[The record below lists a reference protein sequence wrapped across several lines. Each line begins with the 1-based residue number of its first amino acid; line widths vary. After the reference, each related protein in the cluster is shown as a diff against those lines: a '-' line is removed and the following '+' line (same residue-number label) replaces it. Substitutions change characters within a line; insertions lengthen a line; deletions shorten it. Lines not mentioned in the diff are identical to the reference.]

1 MSFYQSKSLYDGVV
15 AEFVVMDLLQHNNM
29 VLEKG
34 MGITECVQLTNAPSY
49 PQSSKHH
56 DLDLKIL
63 DCNTWDVTDV
73 KTIEVKYA
81 WNEKYPTF
89 FAEIIQ
95 SNSGWYAEYL
105 VYPPDYMFYVNGATK
120 TLFCYDGKIF
130 TDKVK
135 SEYNNRRK
143 NSFGS
148 AEGVLFGVKSKE
160 YGYLYQYPVHQNYYN
175 VLKHKEDK
183 IKHRLNASK
192 GVYVNGSKTCQGLPN
207 LA

>member
-1 MSFYQSKSLYDGVV
+1 MSFHKSKSLYDGVV
-15 AEFVVMDLLQHNNM
+15 AEFVVMDLLQHNAM

-34 MGITECVQLTNAPSY
+34 MGITDCVQLSNAPSY
-49 PQSSKHH
+49 PQSSKHY

-63 DCNTWDVTDV
+63 DCNTWEVTDT
-73 KTIEVKYA
+73 KSIEVKYA
-81 WNEKYPTF
+81 WNTKYPTF

-95 SNSGWYAEYL
+95 VNSGWYAEYL
-105 VYPPDYMFYVNGATK
+105 VHPPEYMFYVNGYDK
-120 TLFCYDGKIF
+120 TLYCYDGKIF

-135 SEYNNRRK
+135 SEYKNKRM

-148 AEGVLFGVKSKE
+148 AEGVLFGIKSKE
-160 YGYLYQYPVHQNYYN
+160 YGYLYSYPVKQNYYS
-175 VLKHKEDK
+175 VLKHKEK
-183 IKHRLNASK
+183 QIKHRLAASK